1 MNMARNLSFRRA
13 VTEDVNAIVALA
25 NLGYRGEASKQGW
38 TTEADLLDGIRTDAS
53 EVRGLIEKQDS
64 MILLCEREGEIIG
77 TVHLQLIGSAGYLGM
92 FVVKPNL
99 QGAGIGKQFIA
110 AAEQAARRAWGI
122 RRMTM
127 TVITLRTE
135 LIAFYERR
143 GYRRTGK
150 IIPFP
155 AIDGVIIPKVENL
168 QMEYLE
174 KAL

>member
-1 MNMARNLSFRRA
+1 MNDQSLSFRRA
-13 VTEDVNAIVALA
+13 RIVDASAIVALA

-38 TTEADLLDGIRTDAS
+38 TTEAELLGGIRTDED
-53 EVRGLIEKQDS
+53 EVRGLIEMKDS
-64 MILLCEREGEIIG
+64 MILLCERDSEIIG
-77 TVHLQLIGSAGYLGM
+77 TVHLQKVDDAGYLGL

-110 AAEQAARRAWGI
+110 AAEQEAKRAWDI
-122 RRMTM
+122 AKMTM

-155 AIDGVIIPKVENL
+155 AIEGVIIPKVENL